1 MENKGLLAGYAK
13 LDITPDYPIGLGG
26 YSNAEKRISEGVED
40 RIYATCIALTEGE
53 QTVLVFAVDNCGTGQ
68 ATTTGFR
75 EKVAEA
81 VGVPVTNIFYTA
93 SHSHNCPALSSHD
106 KAEQYKAFLV
116 ETMIAAAKQ
125 ALEDRAP
132 AVTMAAK
139 KLFQGMNATR
149 HVLLANGEVAGSD
162 WRRRESPPI
171 GNAGTPDSQMV
182 LVKFAREGKRDILMI
197 NWQGHPDCSG
207 QIGKLMISPSF
218 IGPLRDTVAAGTG
231 MEVVY
236 FTGADGN
243 MIIDARIPEFRHHNL
258 DYRRYAVRMGT
269 LALDLVDELEVV
281 EGSGIA
287 TANAYVEAPIDHSW
301 DHMLDAAKEVYD
313 LFKKTDRPTADV
325 LGRQYDFSSCYQAR
339 AIISRHG
346 MGESITLEVNA
357 FRVGGVGF
365 ACGSYEMF
373 SESGLEI
380 KSRSPY
386 AYTMVLTGNSSY
398 IPSKRAFTN
407 RCYESDTG
415 FFAEGTAELLV
426 DRFVEL
432 LEKIQ

>member
-1 MENKGLLAGYAK
+1 METKLLAGFAK

-26 YSNAEKRISEGVED
+26 YSNASVRISEGVED
-40 RIYATCIALTEGE
+40 PIYATCIALTEGE
-53 QTVLVFAVDNCGTGQ
+53 QTVLVFAVDNCGTSLGMTQ
-68 ATTTGFR
+68 GFR
-75 EKVAEA
+75 KTISEA
-81 VGVPVTNIFYTA
+81 VGIPPENIFYTA
-93 SHSHNCPALSSHD
+93 SHSHSCPALSGHD
-106 KAEQYKAFLV
+106 QAEKYCAFLIDTMV
-116 ETMIAAAKQ
+116 EAAKK

-139 KLFQGMNATR
+139 KIFPGMNSTR
-149 HVLLANGEVAGSD
+149 HVQLADGTVAGSD
-162 WRRRESPPI
+162 WRRRNSPAI

-182 LVKFAREGKRDILMI
+182 LVKFAREDKRDILMI

-218 IGPLRDTVAAGTG
+218 VGPLRDTVAAGSG
-231 MEVVY
+231 MDVVY

-243 MIIDARIPEFRHHNL
+243 MTIDSRIPEYKHNMN
-258 DYRRYAVRMGT
+258 YRRYAVHMAT
-269 LALDLVDELEVV
+269 LALELMDEMQEV
-281 EGSGIA
+281 EGQGIA
-287 TANAYVEAPIDHSW
+287 TANAFVEAEVDHSW
-301 DHMLDAAKEVYD
+301 DHMIEAANEVFD

-339 AIISRHG
+339 AIRTRYN
-346 MGESITLEVNA
+346 MGKSITLEVGA
-357 FRVGGVGF
+357 FRVGGIGF

-386 AYTMVLTGNSSY
+386 PYTLVLTGNSGY
-398 IPSKRAFTN
+398 IPSRRAFSD

-415 FFAEGTAELLV
+415 FFAEGTAEKLV
-426 DRFVEL
+426 DEFVTL